1 MISGSGSGSTVNNY
15 YNVEINGANM
25 SPEAIATVVMQKLD
39 SRNKAA
45 RERA

>member
-1 MISGSGSGSTVNNY
+1 
-15 YNVEINGANM
+15 M